1 MTKGHSKGSS
11 YEREI
16 CKLLSMWWSNNER
29 DDIFW
34 RTSISGGRAKTR
46 QKAGKKTFGQYGDIQ
61 ATDPI
66 GQPLID
72 LCLIE
77 IKRGYGLASCM
88 DEMDRKGKKESIW
101 GEWFS
106 KMEKDIGT
114 AKIPFWI
121 LIVKRNRKK
130 ALIFLPRSL
139 RQILVRVSPGLSTCL
154 PSVLLNLK
162 GKHIYGTTLEN
173 FLKYVSP
180 ETIEKLS
187 SEATFQKVVKGL
199 HPPRHVNCRCIQ
211 IIRKRNGG

>member
-16 CKLLSMWWSNNER
+16 CKLLSMWWTDNER

-66 GQPLID
+66 GQPLIN

-77 IKRGYGLASCM
+77 IKRGYGSASFM
-88 DEMDRKGKKESIW
+88 DEMDRKGKKKSIW
-101 GEWFS
+101 GGWFS
-106 KMEKDIGT
+106 KMEKDIKI
-114 AKIPFWI
+114 AKIPFWV
-121 LIVKRNRKK
+121 LIVRRNRKK
-130 ALIFLPRSL
+130 ALFFLPRAL
-139 RQILVRVSPGLSTCL
+139 RQILVHVSPGLSTCL
-154 PSVLLNLK
+154 PSVFLNLK
-162 GKHIYGTTLEN
+162 DLHIYGTTLEN
-173 FLKYVSP
+173 FLKHINP

-187 SEATFQKVVKGL
+187 SEFFFQKEMKGSIL
-199 HPPRHVNCRCIQ
+199 PRHMNCRCIQ
-211 IIRKRNGG
+211 IRRRNEK

>member
-16 CKLLSMWWSNNER
+16 CKLLSMWWTDNER

-77 IKRGYGLASCM
+77 IKRGYGSASFM

-106 KMEKDIGT
+106 KMEKDIKT

-121 LIVKRNRKK
+121 LIVRRNRKK
-130 ALIFLPRSL
+130 ALIFLPRAL
-139 RQILVRVSPGLSTCL
+139 RQILVHVSSGLSTCL
-154 PSVLLNLK
+154 PSVFLNLK
-162 GKHIYGTTLEN
+162 NNYIYGTTLEN
-173 FLKYVSP
+173 FLKYINP
-180 ETIEKLS
+180 EAIEKLS
-187 SEATFQKVVKGL
+187 SEFFFQKEMKGSI
-199 HPPRHVNCRCIQ
+199 PPRHVNCRCIQ
-211 IIRKRNGG
+211 IRKRNEK